1 VNFDSTPSHKILAL
15 HYLETRTAIEA
26 KPWKNSPHFQYYYG
40 ILLDELGMVYSIRR
54 IAPLMVNL
62 EMIII
67 EECQFAIRRESR

>member
-26 KPWKNSPHFQYYYG
+26 PHFQYYYG

-54 IAPLMVNL
+54 IALLSDGEFGDDYYAETATPDQLN
-62 EMIII
+62 E
-67 EECQFAIRRESR
+67 